1 MAKKMK
7 KKSRYVKKVERVKID
22 TSSNFKCAWCG
33 INLMERHHIE
43 SFSEGG
49 ENSAENLIL
58 LCPNC
63 HTLEQQGKISAEEL
77 SQRKKKLSGEVD
89 RSSGFLALNKEYI
102 FNLGGNTFIDTP
114 NIINHNG
121 ENLFRIKV
129 ENNNLLIS
137 LRIYDKKMN
146 LICWME
152 DNKWWVEN
160 EEIFNFSYSLKAF
173 SVQSKDKGVQI
184 CIEIEEDLIN
194 VYGSLYL
201 NGYILKFDDEK
212 IEYFNASNPQQLST
226 FRGNTFDSCGCAFV
240 FDTKP

>member
-1 MAKKMK
+1 MK

-22 TSSNFKCAWCG
+22 ISSNFKCAWYG

-58 LCPNC
+58 LCPKC

-89 RSSGFLALNKEYI
+89 RCSGFLALNKEYI

-137 LRIYDKKMN
+137 LRIYDEKMN

-160 EEIFNFSYSLKAF
+160 EEIFNFSYSLKDF

-201 NGYILKFDDEK
+201 NGYILKFDDRK
-212 IEYFNASNPQQLST
+212 IEYFNALNPQQLST
-226 FRGNTFDSCGCAFV
+226 FSGNTFDSCGCAFA
-240 FDTKP
+240 FNTKQ